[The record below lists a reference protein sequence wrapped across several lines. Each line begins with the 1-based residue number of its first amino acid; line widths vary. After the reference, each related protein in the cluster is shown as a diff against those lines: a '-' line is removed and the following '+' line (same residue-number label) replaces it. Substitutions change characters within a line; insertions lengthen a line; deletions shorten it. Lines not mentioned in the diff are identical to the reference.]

1 MFLLYLLCSYC
12 LHWHASAMLEGWTPF
27 YQGLLSLSLV
37 VPYTT
42 RNKRSCID
50 PSLHMLS
57 QNRNKCHCLLSCGHT
72 CYLPLANCPVHFHFW
87 LSHMHSFLPPPSS
100 PHPTTHS
107 ALDFPTLTW
116 LLLITYQGNS
126 PPSCWPP
133 PHPPLLL
140 VPTPPSCPAGPH
152 PTPSL
157 ARPHPTLLSC
167 WPPPHPTPPSCW
179 PPPHPPVL
187 LAPTP
192 PSCPVGPHPTPISC
206 WPPPHPPL
214 LLVPPPS
221 PAGPH
226 RTLLSCR
233 PPPHPHL
240 LLAPTPS
247 PSPAGPHPTLPSCW
261 PPPHPPCHASFLSGC
276 DCSLRWGYLILLSK
290 IFKRWIFSFKSKLNP
305 PPLFFPLL
313 LTDLLLFFFSF
324 CWPITSNASVC
335 SVCACVCMCGG
346 GSCMCLCACVC
357 MHACA
362 CVCVW

>member
-116 LLLITYQGNS
+116 LLLITYQGKPPPPLLAPTPPPS
-126 PPSCWPP
+126 PAGPHPTLLSCWPP
-133 PHPPLLL
+133 PPLLL
-140 VPTPPSCPAGPH
+140 VPTPPSCPAG
-152 PTPSL
+152 
-157 ARPHPTLLSC
+157 
-167 WPPPHPTPPSCW
+167 PHPTPPSCW

-192 PSCPVGPHPTPISC
+192 PSCWPPPHPHLLLAPTPPSPPAGPHPPLLLAPTPPSCPVGPHPIPISC

-214 LLVPPPS
+214 LL
-221 PAGPH
+221 
-226 RTLLSCR
+226 
-233 PPPHPHL
+233 
-240 LLAPTPS
+240 APTP
-247 PSPAGPHPTLPSCW
+247 PSLPCL
-261 PPPHPPCHASFLSGC
+261 FLVWVRLQFKVRLSHS
-276 DCSLRWGYLILLSK
+276 SL
-290 IFKRWIFSFKSKLNP
+290 
-305 PPLFFPLL
+305 
-313 LTDLLLFFFSF
+313 
-324 CWPITSNASVC
+324 
-335 SVCACVCMCGG
+335 
-346 GSCMCLCACVC
+346 
-357 MHACA
+357 
-362 CVCVW
+362 